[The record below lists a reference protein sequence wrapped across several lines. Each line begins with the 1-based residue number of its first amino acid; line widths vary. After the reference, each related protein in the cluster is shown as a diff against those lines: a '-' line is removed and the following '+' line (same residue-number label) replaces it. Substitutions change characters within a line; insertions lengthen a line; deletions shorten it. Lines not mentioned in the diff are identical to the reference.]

1 MPRAPRSRAIEP
13 RIESAKGFNV
23 EGFGFDSSESEHH
36 FRVTIPT
43 KKDERIYISEHFSEE
58 DTTERLELNIA
69 LGAEDAKVRVM
80 LPRLKW
86 DDIAEATQLEFNQRL
101 RQMNI
106 RPSKWKTGG
115 TPISRLF
122 GKELVLLAWAIEDAD
137 PALIPVA
144 VRNWLG
150 LAPEERWW
158 LFTMTNAAT
167 GHAIA
172 GRNKGWRKAVRFALT
187 ENPVSEYRPRR
198 AFEGLF
204 EDLGEPDTLSSGPKS
219 QAGGRDSRKGH

>member
-1 MPRAPRSRAIEP
+1 MVRELRPKTADPRAANTRLSSI
-13 RIESAKGFNV
+13 
-23 EGFGFDSSESEHH
+23 EGFGFDSSESGHH
-36 FRVTIPT
+36 FRVTIPA
-43 KKDERIYISEHFSEE
+43 KKDERVYISEHFSAD
-58 DTTERLELNIA
+58 DTRERLELNIA
-69 LGAEDAKVRVM
+69 LGAEDDKLRVI

-86 DDIAEATQLEFNQRL
+86 DDIADATQVEFNQRL
-101 RQMNI
+101 RQMNLKLG
-106 RPSKWKTGG
+106 KWKVGA

-150 LAPEERWW
+150 LVPEERWW

-187 ENPVSEYRPRR
+187 ENPVSEHRQRR
-198 AFEGLF
+198 ALEGLF
-204 EDLGEPDTLSSGPKS
+204 ENFGEGDFLSS
-219 QAGGRDSRKGH
+219 DSEITTGNRGKGN